1 MPPWISSSPLKR
13 LRAVENEEPES
24 VTAAD
29 DGAWA
34 PASDA
39 MGLDEGLKPD
49 TWIAALAGGLVMGVI
64 HVVTG
69 ADHLSAVAMLS
80 SGNDR
85 WTALHLGIRWGMG
98 HCVGLLA
105 VFAAVLI
112 ASAELDKTSVRGV
125 EEYMGVVVGLLMI
138 GLGAYGL
145 WDASRVTRD
154 ASEASVSSTRYGS
167 LGDLERGDTS
177 VKRALFVDSDDERDD
192 DDRDTRDGNTAVK
205 KRDPG
210 RAGKEGDDDASD
222 SHSHHWRSL
231 CAVGVGVVH
240 GAAGPGAILGVLPAV
255 ALRETPLVFGY
266 FFGFCVAT
274 VATMGGFA
282 ALYGKVTS
290 GLGARHGAKV
300 QRILKAVSAC
310 ACVVV
315 GTVWIG
321 LSVFGRGAEPETV

>member
-1 MPPWISSSPLKR
+1 
-13 LRAVENEEPES
+13 
-24 VTAAD
+24 
-29 DGAWA
+29 
-34 PASDA
+34 

-145 WDASRVTRD
+145 WDASRERRD
-154 ASEASVSSTRYGS
+154 VSASVSSSTRYGS

-177 VKRALFVDSDDERDD
+177 VKRALFVDSDDDRGDD
-192 DDRDTRDGNTAVK
+192 ERDTRDGNTAVK

-210 RAGKEGDDDASD
+210 RAEKGGDDDPSK
-222 SHSHHWRSL
+222 SHHWRSL

-240 GAAGPGAILGVLPAV
+240 GAAGPGARPMAPSCPAGAWRAPPMAPSDAGKPTRPMEEPMAPAWLP
-255 ALRETPLVFGY
+255 T
-266 FFGFCVAT
+266 T
-274 VATMGGFA
+274 
-282 ALYGKVTS
+282 
-290 GLGARHGAKV
+290 
-300 QRILKAVSAC
+300 
-310 ACVVV
+310 
-315 GTVWIG
+315 
-321 LSVFGRGAEPETV
+321 

>member
-1 MPPWISSSPLKR
+1 
-13 LRAVENEEPES
+13 
-24 VTAAD
+24 
-29 DGAWA
+29 
-34 PASDA
+34 

-154 ASEASVSSTRYGS
+154 ASDASVSSTRYGS

-177 VKRALFVDSDDERDD
+177 VKRALFVDSDDDRDD
-192 DDRDTRDGNTAVK
+192 DERDTRDGNTAVK

-210 RAGKEGDDDASD
+210 HAEKGGDDDASD
-222 SHSHHWRSL
+222 ASKSHHWRSL
-231 CAVGVGVVH
+231 CAVGVGV
-240 GAAGPGAILGVLPAV
+240 GCTAV
-255 ALRETPLVFGY
+255 ALAVGADTAPESLMTKAAVYLGEPRNYGATEEELAAKAGGNGGMY
-266 FFGFCVAT
+266 FVPASPAGW
-274 VATMGGFA
+274 
-282 ALYGKVTS
+282 
-290 GLGARHGAKV
+290 AR
-300 QRILKAVSAC
+300 
-310 ACVVV
+310 
-315 GTVWIG
+315 GT
-321 LSVFGRGAEPETV
+321 GRGCNGS

>member
-1 MPPWISSSPLKR
+1 MFAPVDFFVASQLLKR

-24 VTAAD
+24 VTPPAD

-85 WTALHLGIRWGMG
+85 WTAWNLGIRWGMG

-154 ASEASVSSTRYGS
+154 ASDPASVSSTRYGS

-177 VKRALFVDSDDERDD
+177 VKRALFVDSDDKRDD
-192 DDRDTRDGNTAVK
+192 DERDTRDGK
-205 KRDPG
+205 KRGPG
-210 RAGKEGDDDASD
+210 GAEKGGDDDASK
-222 SHSHHWRSL
+222 SHHWRSL

-282 ALYGKVTS
+282 ALYGEVTS

>member
-1 MPPWISSSPLKR
+1 
-13 LRAVENEEPES
+13 
-24 VTAAD
+24 
-29 DGAWA
+29 
-34 PASDA
+34 

-145 WDASRVTRD
+145 WDASRERRD
-154 ASEASVSSTRYGS
+154 VSASVSSPTRYGS

-192 DDRDTRDGNTAVK
+192 DERDTRDGK

-210 RAGKEGDDDASD
+210 HAEKGGDDDASD
-222 SHSHHWRSL
+222 ASKSHHWRSL

-240 GAAGPGAILGVLPAV
+240 GAAGQGAILGVLPAV

-274 VATMGGFA
+274 VATMGVFA
-282 ALYGKVTS
+282 ALYGEVTS
-290 GLGARHGAKV
+290 GLGARHGARV

>member
-1 MPPWISSSPLKR
+1 MFAPVDFFVASQVR

-24 VTAAD
+24 VTPPAD

-85 WTALHLGIRWGMG
+85 WTAWNLGIRWGMG

-145 WDASRVTRD
+145 WDASRVT
-154 ASEASVSSTRYGS
+154 TRCVRS
-167 LGDLERGDTS
+167 CLG
-177 VKRALFVDSDDERDD
+177 FVVDEVRQS
-192 DDRDTRDGNTAVK
+192 
-205 KRDPG
+205 G
-210 RAGKEGDDDASD
+210 RLGAGRHE
-222 SHSHHWRSL
+222 
-231 CAVGVGVVH
+231 
-240 GAAGPGAILGVLPAV
+240 
-255 ALRETPLVFGY
+255 RETRAVR
-266 FFGFCVAT
+266 
-274 VATMGGFA
+274 
-282 ALYGKVTS
+282 
-290 GLGARHGAKV
+290 GLGR
-300 QRILKAVSAC
+300 R
-310 ACVVV
+310 
-315 GTVWIG
+315 
-321 LSVFGRGAEPETV
+321 

>member
-1 MPPWISSSPLKR
+1 
-13 LRAVENEEPES
+13 
-24 VTAAD
+24 
-29 DGAWA
+29 
-34 PASDA
+34 

-145 WDASRVTRD
+145 WDASRERRD
-154 ASEASVSSTRYGS
+154 VSASVSSPTRYGS

-192 DDRDTRDGNTAVK
+192 DERDTRDGK
-205 KRDPG
+205 KRYPG
-210 RAGKEGDDDASD
+210 HAEKGGDDDASD
-222 SHSHHWRSL
+222 ASKSHHWRSL

-240 GAAGPGAILGVLPAV
+240 GAAGPGAILGVLHAV

-282 ALYGKVTS
+282 ALYGEVTS
-290 GLGARHGAKV
+290 GLGARHGARV

>member
-1 MPPWISSSPLKR
+1 
-13 LRAVENEEPES
+13 
-24 VTAAD
+24 
-29 DGAWA
+29 
-34 PASDA
+34 
-39 MGLDEGLKPD
+39 
-49 TWIAALAGGLVMGVI
+49 
-64 HVVTG
+64 
-69 ADHLSAVAMLS
+69 
-80 SGNDR
+80 
-85 WTALHLGIRWGMG
+85 
-98 HCVGLLA
+98 
-105 VFAAVLI
+105 
-112 ASAELDKTSVRGV
+112 V

-145 WDASRVTRD
+145 WDASRERRD
-154 ASEASVSSTRYGS
+154 VSASVSSSTRYGS
-167 LGDLERGDTS
+167 LGDLERGDMS

-192 DDRDTRDGNTAVK
+192 DERDTRDGK
-205 KRDPG
+205 KRGPG
-210 RAGKEGDDDASD
+210 HAEKGGDDDASD
-222 SHSHHWRSL
+222 ASKSHHWRSL

-282 ALYGKVTS
+282 ALYGEVTS
-290 GLGARHGAKV
+290 GLGARHGARV

>member
-1 MPPWISSSPLKR
+1 
-13 LRAVENEEPES
+13 
-24 VTAAD
+24 
-29 DGAWA
+29 
-34 PASDA
+34 

-154 ASEASVSSTRYGS
+154 ASDASVSSTRYGS

-177 VKRALFVDSDDERDD
+177 VKRALFVDSDDDRDD
-192 DDRDTRDGNTAVK
+192 DERDTRDGNTAVK

-210 RAGKEGDDDASD
+210 HAEKGGDDDASD
-222 SHSHHWRSL
+222 ASKSHHWRSL

-282 ALYGKVTS
+282 ALYGEVTS
-290 GLGARHGAKV
+290 GLGARHGARV

>member
-1 MPPWISSSPLKR
+1 M
-13 LRAVENEEPES
+13 
-24 VTAAD
+24 
-29 DGAWA
+29 
-34 PASDA
+34 
-39 MGLDEGLKPD
+39 KPD

-154 ASEASVSSTRYGS
+154 ASDPASVSSTRYGS

-177 VKRALFVDSDDERDD
+177 VKRALFVDSDDDARDD
-192 DDRDTRDGNTAVK
+192 D
-205 KRDPG
+205 
-210 RAGKEGDDDASD
+210 
-222 SHSHHWRSL
+222 
-231 CAVGVGVVH
+231 
-240 GAAGPGAILGVLPAV
+240 
-255 ALRETPLVFGY
+255 
-266 FFGFCVAT
+266 
-274 VATMGGFA
+274 
-282 ALYGKVTS
+282 
-290 GLGARHGAKV
+290 GLAR
-300 QRILKAVSAC
+300 
-310 ACVVV
+310 
-315 GTVWIG
+315 
-321 LSVFGRGAEPETV
+321 

>member
-1 MPPWISSSPLKR
+1 M
-13 LRAVENEEPES
+13 
-24 VTAAD
+24 
-29 DGAWA
+29 
-34 PASDA
+34 
-39 MGLDEGLKPD
+39 
-49 TWIAALAGGLVMGVI
+49 
-64 HVVTG
+64 
-69 ADHLSAVAMLS
+69 
-80 SGNDR
+80 
-85 WTALHLGIRWGMG
+85 
-98 HCVGLLA
+98 
-105 VFAAVLI
+105 
-112 ASAELDKTSVRGV
+112 
-125 EEYMGVVVGLLMI
+125 
-138 GLGAYGL
+138 
-145 WDASRVTRD
+145 
-154 ASEASVSSTRYGS
+154 
-167 LGDLERGDTS
+167 
-177 VKRALFVDSDDERDD
+177 KRALFVDSDDERDD
-192 DDRDTRDGNTAVK
+192 DERDTRDGNTAVK

-282 ALYGKVTS
+282 ALYGEVTS